1 MPVSDGK
8 SSTPAKAHKKAQVSL
23 RRFLIFV
30 AFAVTALMAFQPYAA
45 GYGAFRLTL
54 LQELLMRWKDPAW
67 QHGFLA
73 PFIAGWLVWRQRQA
87 VMALPVKGSAL
98 GIVAVIISMLA
109 YYGGYKANNYYLGAF
124 AIQLFLAGVVVVC
137 LGWAH
142 ARAMAFAWLMLCFM
156 WPLVFLEDS
165 LSFQLRELMV
175 AVTSGLLNMIGL
187 DCTREGTALISA
199 PTDGRA
205 AGALFSLKVDGP
217 CSGMRSLFALLM
229 VSALFGYFRHKT
241 LPRRLFLFLCG
252 FPLAI
257 LANMARLL
265 LLIGGTMAFGQEFAV
280 GDQEKE
286 VSTFHFLSGI
296 VVYLVALAGLEA
308 ISKLMPQR
316 GGGRGDVPASPS
328 PCLPLSMSPRLVMIT
343 LCVIAAIAACRFSP
357 EVRAGDVSGVIME
370 LPTAVGRFL
379 GQPLEKDAAEKALLP
394 EDTQMLKMQ
403 YRSPGRPEDRDLA
416 QVTLV
421 LAGAERRSI
430 HRPEVCLDGQGWT
443 LLGSTIVPVEITPG
457 RTLPVKDL
465 LVEREI
471 RLPDGKTKRLRAHY
485 VYWFI
490 GTDVS
495 TPSNAVRVWLST
507 WDNITRN
514 VNHRWAYA
522 SITAW
527 VTDNFAPGEFG
538 QRPRD
543 SAATTRLVTE
553 LIRDL
558 VPRFQKDFVGVTPPP

>member
-1 MPVSDGK
+1 M
-8 SSTPAKAHKKAQVSL
+8 SL
-23 RRFLIFV
+23 RSFGIFV
-30 AFAVTALMAFQPYAA
+30 ALALAALMILQPYAA

-54 LQELLMRWKDPAW
+54 LQELLMRWKDPTW

-73 PFIAGWLVWRQRQA
+73 PFIASWLVWRQRE
-87 VMALPVKGSAL
+87 VLMTLPVKGSVL
-98 GIVAVIISMLA
+98 GLAAVVVSMLA
-109 YYGGYKANNYYLGAF
+109 YFGGYKANNYYLGVF
-124 AIQLFLAGVVVVC
+124 AIQLFLAGAVLAC

-175 AVTSGLLNMIGL
+175 RTTSWLLNTIGL
-187 DCTREGTALISA
+187 DTIREGTALISA
-199 PTDGRA
+199 PVDGRA
-205 AGALFSLKVDGP
+205 SGQLFSLKVDGP

-229 VSALFGYFRHKT
+229 VSALFGYFRQKT
-241 LPRRLFLFLCG
+241 LPRRLFLFFCG

-296 VVYLVALAGLEA
+296 VVYLVALAGLEM
-308 ISKLMPQR
+308 ISKLMR
-316 GGGRGDVPASPS
+316 RKGERHGDAEMRRRGDVSGSARPGI
-328 PCLPLSMSPRLVMIT
+328 SMSPRLVLIG
-343 LCVIAAIAACRFSP
+343 LCIIAAIAACRLSP
-357 EVRAGDVSGVIME
+357 EVRAGDASGVVME
-370 LPTAVGRFL
+370 LPTAAGRFL
-379 GQPLEKDAAEKALLP
+379 GQPMERDAAEKALLP

-443 LLGSTIVPVEITPG
+443 LVSSTIIPVEITPG
-457 RTLPVKDL
+457 HTLQVKDL

-471 RLPDGKTKRLRAHY
+471 RLNEGKARMLRAHY

-490 GTDVS
+490 GTDVT

-507 WDNITRN
+507 WDNIARN

-527 VTDNFAPGEFG
+527 VTDNLDVRESG
-538 QRPRD
+538 QRARD
-543 SAATTRLVTE
+543 SAATTRLVE
-553 LIRDL
+553 EIIRSL
-558 VPRFQKDFVGVTPPP
+558 SPRFQKNLP

>member
-1 MPVSDGK
+1 MARVK
-8 SSTPAKAHKKAQVSL
+8 SKAQMSL
-23 RRFLIFV
+23 RGFGIFV
-30 AFAVTALMAFQPYAA
+30 ALALTALMILQPYAA

-54 LQELLMRWKDPAW
+54 LQELLMRWKDPTW

-73 PFIAGWLVWRQRQA
+73 PFIAGWLVWRQRELL
-87 VMALPVKGSAL
+87 MSLPVKGSAL
-98 GIVAVIISMLA
+98 GIVAVVVSMLA
-109 YYGGYKANNYYLGAF
+109 YFGGYKANNYYLGVL
-124 AIQLFLAGVVVVC
+124 AIQLFLAGVVVAC
-137 LGWAH
+137 LGWKH
-142 ARAMAFAWLMLCFM
+142 ARAMGFAWLMLCFM

-175 AVTSGLLNMIGL
+175 QTTSWLLNTLGL
-187 DCTREGTALISA
+187 DTIREGTALISA
-199 PTDGRA
+199 PVDGRE

-229 VSALFGYFRHKT
+229 VSALFAYFREKT
-241 LPRRLFLFLCG
+241 LLRRLFLFSCG

-265 LLIGGTMAFGQEFAV
+265 LLVGGTMVFGQEFAV

-296 VVYLVALAGLEA
+296 VVYLVALAGLEMIA
-308 ISKLMPQR
+308 KLMR
-316 GGGRGDVPASPS
+316 RSGGRRGERETRRRGDAPASLS
-328 PCLPLSMSPRLVMIT
+328 LRLPLSASPRLVVVA
-343 LCVIAAIAACRFSP
+343 LCVGAAMAACRFSP
-357 EVRAGDVSGVIME
+357 EVRAGDSSGVVME

-379 GQPLEKDAAEKALLP
+379 GQPLERDAAEKALLP

-403 YRSPGRPEDRDLA
+403 YRSPGLPQDRDLA

-443 LLGSTIVPVEITPG
+443 LVDSTTIPVEITPG
-457 RTLPVKDL
+457 RTLEVKDL

-471 RLPDGKTKRLRAHY
+471 RLNDGKTKVLRAHY

-490 GTDVS
+490 GTDVT
-495 TPSNAVRVWLST
+495 TPSNAMRVWLST
-507 WDNITRN
+507 WDNIARN

-527 VTDNFAPGEFG
+527 VTDNLDAREST
-538 QRPRD
+538 QRVRD
-543 SAATTRLVTE
+543 SVATTKLVKE
-553 LIRDL
+553 VIREL
-558 VPRFQKDFVGVTPPP
+558 VPRFQKDFLAVH

>member
-1 MPVSDGK
+1 MAD
-8 SSTPAKAHKKAQVSL
+8 TCNEAQVMV
-23 RRFLIFV
+23 RGFLIFV
-30 AFAVTALMAFQPYAA
+30 ALALTALMAFQPYAA

-54 LQELLMRWKDPAW
+54 LEELLMRWKDPTW

-73 PFIAGWLVWRQRQA
+73 PFIAGWLVWRQRA
-87 VMALPVKGSAL
+87 VITTLPAKGSVL
-98 GIVAVIISMLA
+98 GIMTVLFSMLA
-109 YYGGYKANNYYLGAF
+109 YFGGYKANNYYLGAF
-124 AIQLFLAGVVVVC
+124 ALQLFLAGSVLAC

-142 ARAMAFAWLMLCFM
+142 MRALFFAWLMLGFM

-175 AVTSGLLNMIGL
+175 STTSWLLNTIGL
-187 DCTREGTALISA
+187 DCIREGTALISA
-199 PTDGRA
+199 PGDGHA
-205 AGALFSLKVDGP
+205 AGEIFSLKVDGP

-229 VSALFGYFRHKT
+229 VSAMFGYFRQKT
-241 LPRRLFLFLCG
+241 VPRRVFLFLCG

-265 LLIGGTMAFGQEFAV
+265 LLVAGTMAFGQEFAV

-296 VVYLVALAGLEA
+296 VVYLVALAGLA
-308 ISKLMPQR
+308 GIGRLM
-316 GGGRGDVPASPS
+316 GVHEGRKALKEQKELPASK
-328 PCLPLSMSPRLVMIT
+328 PLFVPYVLSVLLVLLAIT
-343 LCVIAAIAACRFSP
+343 ACRLSP
-357 EVRAGDVSGVIME
+357 EVRAGDASGVIME
-370 LPTAVGRFL
+370 LPTAMGRFL
-379 GQPLEKDAAEKALLP
+379 GQSLEKDAAEKALLP

-443 LLGSTIVPVEITPG
+443 LLNSTIVPVEIIPG
-457 RTLPVKDL
+457 RTLQVRDL

-471 RLPDGKTKRLRAHY
+471 RLPDGKTKVLRAHY
-485 VYWFI
+485 AYWFI
-490 GTDVS
+490 GTDVT
-495 TPSNAVRVWLST
+495 TPSNAARVWLST
-507 WDNITRN
+507 WDNIIRN

-527 VTDNFAPGEFG
+527 VTDNLEVRESG
-538 QRPRD
+538 QKVRD
-543 SAATTRLVTE
+543 SEATQKLVAE
-553 LIRDL
+553 LVRVL
-558 VPRFQKDFVGVTPPP
+558 VPRFQKDFAEAAPPP

>member
-1 MPVSDGK
+1 MAE
-8 SSTPAKAHKKAQVSL
+8 TNTKAQMTL
-23 RRFLIFV
+23 RGFSIFV
-30 AFAVTALMAFQPYAA
+30 ALALTALMALQPFAA

-54 LQELLMRWKDPAW
+54 LEELLMRWKDPTW

-73 PFIAGWLVWRQRQA
+73 PFIAGWLIWRQRA
-87 VMALPVKGSAL
+87 ALTALPIKGSAL
-98 GIVAVIISMLA
+98 GIVAVLVSMLA
-109 YYGGYKANNYYLGAF
+109 YFGGYKANNYYLGVF
-124 AIQLFLAGVVVVC
+124 AIQLFLAGAVLAC

-142 ARAMAFAWLMLCFM
+142 ARAMCFSWLMLCFM

-175 AVTSGLLNMIGL
+175 QTTSWLLNTIGL
-187 DCTREGTALISA
+187 DTIREGTALISA
-199 PTDGRA
+199 PVEGRS
-205 AGALFSLKVDGP
+205 AGQLFSLKVDGP

-229 VSALFGYFRHKT
+229 VSALFGYFRQKT
-241 LPRRLFLFLCG
+241 LPRRLFLFFCG

-296 VVYLVALAGLEA
+296 IVYLVALAGMEG
-308 ISKLMPQR
+308 ISKLMRRNGADVSGSPRLPLSASQR
-316 GGGRGDVPASPS
+316 LPSSPS
-328 PCLPLSMSPRLVMIT
+328 PRLPLSASPRLLVMA
-343 LCVIAAIAACRFSP
+343 LCVLAAITACRLSP
-357 EVRAGDVSGVIME
+357 EVRAGDASGVIME

-379 GQPLEKDAAEKALLP
+379 GQLLEKDAAEKALLP

-403 YRSPGRPEDRDLA
+403 YRSPGLPGDRDLA

-443 LLGSTIVPVEITPG
+443 LMSSTIIPVEITPG
-457 RTLPVKDL
+457 RTLEVKDL

-471 RLPDGKTKRLRAHY
+471 RLPDGETKILRAHY

-490 GTDVS
+490 GTDVT

-507 WDNITRN
+507 WDNIARN

-522 SITAW
+522 SITGW
-527 VTDNFAPGEFG
+527 VTDNLETRESG
-538 QRPRD
+538 QRARN
-543 SAATTRLVTE
+543 SADTTKLVTE
-553 LIRDL
+553 LIREL
-558 VPRFQKDFVGVTPPP
+558 APRFQKEFATAN